1 VQRVLSTLDIFK
13 EKYMNLPRL
22 LIHLMLALL
31 FTHELDAMTQSEW
44 RLLYLLRDLGDKE
57 GRWWF
62 VAIHVPL
69 FWALIALTY
78 HAQAKAQHISRSGL
92 AAFCIVHALLHLRL
106 RNDPL
111 SNFTTPLSW
120 GLILGAAAVG
130 AVYLALMAY
139 KPTTKPQ

>member
-1 VQRVLSTLDIFK
+1 MK
-13 EKYMNLPRL
+13 LPKL

-44 RLLYLLRDLGDKE
+44 RLLYVLRDLSDDE

-78 HAQAKAQHISRSGL
+78 HAQAKAQHISRIGL
-92 AAFCIVHALLHLRL
+92 AVFCIVHALLHLRL

-111 SNFTTPLSW
+111 SAFTTPLSW
-120 GLILGAAAVG
+120 GLILGAAALG
-130 AVYLALMAY
+130 AAYLALMAY